1 MVKIARKPQATQVRL
16 MIGIMFLSLLLASC
30 ATPQKVSVGE
40 PLTSTVT
47 ATHTPTIETK
57 PTVTPWPDNPPTIQA
72 AILPSPTQLPPLSLS
87 DLAGLGRI
95 AFFDS
100 RGWVSVINADGTNRT
115 ELNQPAGNASSG
127 EHQTCELAWS
137 PTGKRIVFGGDRFVY
152 ILPSNGGEAFQLTE
166 DSMDC
171 VDWSADGEFIAF
183 VAGGER
189 MEGGQAFY
197 TEVFTIRP
205 SGADKTRLTFN
216 NQSVIHVDFS
226 PKTPS
231 LVFDGDRKDIYTL
244 EYGPGISLNKLQLP
258 SHAED
263 RFMNPV
269 WSPDGNLLA
278 FEGYR
283 QYVTSPDL
291 YISNADGS
299 QKRQLTSNSSSFAPA
314 WSPDGKWLAY
324 KFQFGQANE
333 FYLMILDIRSG
344 EQKTLATLDTYD
356 KFSRPA
362 WSPDGKYIAYESAG
376 DIQIVEVET
385 GRTTMLTRGSGPV
398 WSPTTRTYK
407 PYEDCTSGWSK
418 LQIWQQGKVMGG
430 PSDLPNRIRANPG
443 KSAEQIGQLYPG
455 AVFEVLEGPI
465 CADGLVFWLVESDQ
479 IPGGSGWTAEGDGK
493 EYWLEPYQP

>member
-1 MVKIARKPQATQVRL
+1 MLFR
-16 MIGIMFLSLLLASC
+16 S
-30 ATPQKVSVGE
+30 
-40 PLTSTVT
+40 
-47 ATHTPTIETK
+47 
-57 PTVTPWPDNPPTIQA
+57 
-72 AILPSPTQLPPLSLS
+72 
-87 DLAGLGRI
+87 
-95 AFFDS
+95 
-100 RGWVSVINADGTNRT
+100 
-115 ELNQPAGNASSG
+115 
-127 EHQTCELAWS
+127 
-137 PTGKRIVFGGDRFVY
+137 
-152 ILPSNGGEAFQLTE
+152 
-166 DSMDC
+166 
-171 VDWSADGEFIAF
+171 
-183 VAGGER
+183 
-189 MEGGQAFY
+189 
-197 TEVFTIRP
+197 
-205 SGADKTRLTFN
+205 
-216 NQSVIHVDFS
+216 IHVDFS

-263 RFMNPV
+263 HFMNPV